1 MMPIEIKDLDMGE
14 CKTRRLCRRIRENG
28 DLNLIRVV
36 QESSSMNGVIEFDF
50 VVMRKTWLDRMI
62 FNSSLRFYGELDV
75 KTCTMRIR
83 HVEEHL
89 YERIY
94 DASKLLFE
102 DIDGLR
108 VVIEKDFC

>member
-14 CKTRRLCRRIRENG
+14 CKTMRLCRRIRENG

-50 VVMRKTWLDRMI
+50 VVM
-62 FNSSLRFYGELDV
+62 N
-75 KTCTMRIR
+75 
-83 HVEEHL
+83 
-89 YERIY
+89 
-94 DASKLLFE
+94 
-102 DIDGLR
+102 IDGLR